1 LTTQKASAPLR
12 TYITSAVGILQAEM
26 DSLAEQMKLEREAF
40 EKTQEEQKVVR
51 ERTMADAAVHIQTSF
66 RAYR

>member
-1 LTTQKASAPLR
+1 LR